1 MEDEYGMP
9 VADLDNLAADQ
20 VMMERD
26 GGHDYQLHE
35 YTGISIHL
43 FEIRCELYV
52 MNRLSHYIFLEKSCC
67 NSSYKY

>member
-35 YTGISIHL
+35 YTGIMINL
-43 FEIRCELYV
+43 FEIIV
-52 MNRLSHYIFLEKSCC
+52 N
-67 NSSYKY
+67 